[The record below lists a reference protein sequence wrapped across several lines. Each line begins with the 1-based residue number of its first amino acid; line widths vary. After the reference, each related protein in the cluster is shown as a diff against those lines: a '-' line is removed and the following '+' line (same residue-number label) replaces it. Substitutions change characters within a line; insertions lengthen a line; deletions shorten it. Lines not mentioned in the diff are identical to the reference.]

1 MQWWAPPKGLSKGS
15 MARDGHGKTGLGN
28 ERWNAQPKGR
38 MSVSCSMPGQVMAPF
53 SGNSEIT
60 ADVRTPSYPKRL
72 TFCRFL

>member
-38 MSVSCSMPGQVMAPF
+38 MSMSLAQCPG
-53 SGNSEIT
+53 
-60 ADVRTPSYPKRL
+60 R
-72 TFCRFL
+72 